1 MPPQGRFR
9 FSERARPLVLDDG
22 EPVVHGYAWRH
33 PSPVASL
40 VIVHG
45 LQSHAQWF
53 TEAADQL
60 VGRGLSVYAVERRGS
75 GSSPERS
82 GDIDHYRTWFD
93 EVGRVVDL
101 ARAEH
106 PDAPVHLLGHC
117 FGANVALGVALE
129 RPGGVASLIMLA
141 PGLHIVPGYTAAEK
155 LRIAAAGLAAPGR
168 RFRVPQES
176 GLFTRDPEVLAW
188 IEADP
193 LGSKTLSARCLLQIR
208 RMVASLR
215 RRLGGLSVPLLVI
228 DAAGDR
234 ISDNDANAALLD
246 RRLGGRWRRV
256 TFDAEHF
263 LLAEPCRDDVLDEIV
278 VWVAADRATPGSTR
292 SPSPSPTPSPVR
304 ARHPSA
310 AASAAA
316 TTTAVIAVEVC
327 TAELPFR
334 FSFGHALAE
343 RRSSTNLY
351 VKVTLADGT
360 TGFGEGIP
368 RHYVTG
374 ETPAAAASTVSGA
387 CAPALVGCE
396 LTDPADVPLLLGRVA
411 VSLPAGPPG
420 AAWCAVELAVLD
432 AAGRFFGLPV
442 SHWLGPV
449 RAPVLTYDAV
459 LPFSGTPALPPLA
472 LAIRALGLTNVKLKV
487 GRDLD
492 DDLDR
497 LRLLRRLLGAGVD
510 LRVDA
515 NCAWTAEQALT
526 AIERMR
532 PYGISVVEQPVA
544 ADDLGGLQRLTAA
557 CPELIAVDES
567 LRTVAEAQALVD
579 AKACNAFNIRVS
591 KCGGLRAS
599 LQIAEIAAAAGATV
613 IVGAQVGESGILS
626 AAGRHLAA
634 CVAPRYLEGSA
645 GRLLLR
651 EDITRE
657 RVLPGRGGRARPHA
671 GAGLGVSVREDV
683 LARHTRRTR
692 LVEADG
698 PTAERGPT

>member
-1 MPPQGRFR
+1 MPTQRQFR
-9 FSERARPLVLDDG
+9 FSRHARPLVLDDG

-40 VIVHG
+40 VLVHG

-53 TEAADQL
+53 TEAADRL
-60 VGRGLSVYAVERRGS
+60 VGRGLAVYAVERRGS
-75 GSSPERS
+75 GSSPGRS
-82 GDIDHYRTWFD
+82 GDIDRYQTWFD

-106 PDAPVHLLGHC
+106 PGAPVHLLGHC
-117 FGANVALGVALE
+117 FGANVALGVALQ
-129 RPGGVASLIMLA
+129 RPHAVASLIMLA
-141 PGLHIVPGYTAAEK
+141 PGLHITPDYTPTEK
-155 LRIAAAGLAAPGR
+155 LRIAAAGLTAPGR
-168 RFRVPQES
+168 RFRVPQED
-176 GLFTRDPEVLAW
+176 GLFSRDPEVVAW
-188 IEADP
+188 IEADT
-193 LGSKTLSARCLLQIR
+193 LGSKALSARCLLQIR

-215 RRLGGLSVPLLVI
+215 RRLAGLSVPLLVI
-228 DAAGDR
+228 DAAADR

-246 RRLGGRWRRV
+246 RRLGDRWRRV

-263 LLAEPCRDDVLDEIV
+263 LLAEPCRDKVLDEIV
-278 VWVAADRATPGSTR
+278 AWVAADRAGPAPARPSR
-292 SPSPSPTPSPVR
+292 RPSPGTFV
-304 ARHPSA
+304 
-310 AASAAA
+310 
-316 TTTAVIAVEVC
+316 TAVEVR

-343 RRSSTNLY
+343 R
-351 VKVTLADGT
+351 
-360 TGFGEGIP
+360 IP
-368 RHYVTG
+368 RPDDTG
-374 ETPAAAASTVSGA
+374 ETPTAAASTVRGA
-387 CAPALVGCE
+387 CAPALVGWR
-396 LTDPADVPLLLGRVA
+396 LTDPDDVPVALDRVA
-411 VSLPAGPPG
+411 ATLPAGPPG

-432 AAGRFFGLPV
+432 AAGRFFDLPV

-459 LPFSGTPALPPLA
+459 LPFSSTPALPPLA
-472 LAIRALGLTNVKLKV
+472 LMIRALGLTNVKLKV

-492 DDLDR
+492 DDLHR

-515 NCAWTAEQALT
+515 NCAWTAEEALT

-544 ADDLGGLQRLTAA
+544 ADDLEGLQRLTAA
-557 CPELIAVDES
+557 GPELIAVDES

-579 AKACNAFNIRVS
+579 AKACDAFNIRVS

-599 LQIAEIAAAAGATV
+599 MRIAEIAADAGVTV

-671 GAGLGVSVREDV
+671 GAGLGVTVSEDV
-683 LARHTRRTR
+683 LARHT
-692 LVEADG
+692 L
-698 PTAERGPT
+698 PTAGERRAT

>member
-1 MPPQGRFR
+1 
-9 FSERARPLVLDDG
+9 
-22 EPVVHGYAWRH
+22 
-33 PSPVASL
+33 
-40 VIVHG
+40 
-45 LQSHAQWF
+45 
-53 TEAADQL
+53 
-60 VGRGLSVYAVERRGS
+60 
-75 GSSPERS
+75 
-82 GDIDHYRTWFD
+82 
-93 EVGRVVDL
+93 
-101 ARAEH
+101 
-106 PDAPVHLLGHC
+106 
-117 FGANVALGVALE
+117 
-129 RPGGVASLIMLA
+129 MLA
-141 PGLHIVPGYTAAEK
+141 PGLHITPDYTAREK
-155 LRIAAAGLAAPGR
+155 LAIAAAALVAPGR
-168 RFRVPQES
+168 RFRVPQEDR
-176 GLFTRDPEVLAW
+176 LFTRDPEVLAW
-188 IEADP
+188 IEADT
-193 LGSKTLSARCLLQIR
+193 LGSKTLSARCLLEIR

-215 RRLGGLSVPLLVI
+215 RRLGGLNVPLLVI

-234 ISDNDANAALLD
+234 ISANDANAALLD
-246 RRLGGRWRRV
+246 RRLGGRWSRV

-263 LLAEPCRDDVLDEIV
+263 LLAEPCRDDVLAEIV
-278 VWVAADRATPGSTR
+278 AWVTADRAAR
-292 SPSPSPTPSPVR
+292 R
-304 ARHPSA
+304 ARTAPRPST
-310 AASAAA
+310 SNEV
-316 TTTAVIAVEVC
+316 TAVEVC

-334 FSFGHALAE
+334 FSFGHSLAE
-343 RRSSTNLY
+343 RRSSTNVY

-374 ETPAAAASTVSGA
+374 ETPAVASTISGE
-387 CAPALVGCE
+387 CARALVGCR
-396 LTDPADVPLLLGRVA
+396 LADPDDVPVVLDRVA
-411 VSLPAGPPG
+411 ATLPAGPPG

-432 AAGRFFGLPV
+432 AAGRFFGRPV

-459 LPFSGTPALPPLA
+459 LPFSPTPALPALA

-487 GRDLD
+487 GRHLD

-497 LRLLRRLLGAGVD
+497 LRLLRRLLGSGVD

-515 NCAWTAEQALT
+515 NCAWTTEQALT

-532 PYGISVVEQPVA
+532 RYGISVVEQPVA
-544 ADDLGGLQRLTAA
+544 ADDLDGLERLTAA

-579 AKACNAFNIRVS
+579 AKACDAFNIRVS

-599 LQIAEIAAAAGATV
+599 MQIAEIAADAGVTV
-613 IVGAQVGESGILS
+613 IVGAQVGESGLLS

-657 RVLPGRGGRARPHA
+657 RVLPGRAGRARPHA
-671 GAGLGVSVREDV
+671 GAGLGVTVRENV
-683 LARHTRRTR
+683 LARYTQRTR

-698 PTAERGPT
+698 RTAEERRPT